1 MTALEKLITLKK
13 TLDRNL
19 STRSGDIL
27 PIINEVISMLQQNEE
42 IKTEKPVKTVVE
54 IKQKEAK
61 EPKAVITLEV
71 KEDVNEITEP
81 TEPTEPKEDN
91 TAERAMEYLKSIKAK
106 GLHLYKDSQKIID
119 KAVKEWFVL
128 IHIDNE

>member
-81 TEPTEPKEDN
+81 KEDN
-91 TAERAMEYLKSIKAK
+91 TVERAMEYLKSIKAK

-119 KAVKEWFVL
+119 KAVSEWFT
-128 IHIDNE
+128 I